1 MKQFESQG
9 KQLHGVASG
18 AAAASVMTGG
28 IKDLIKTTGS
38 VMKTPPNV
46 DPRRAIP
53 IRTLTDDDDD
63 DDNNENEND
72 PNNRNGNHGN
82 NNKREAEVEVDF
94 PKFEFR
100 GDQELPTWR
109 TELT

>member
-28 IKDLIKTTGS
+28 LKDLIKTTGS
-38 VMKTPPNV
+38 VIKTPPNH
-46 DPRRAIP
+46 DPRAIP
-53 IRTLTDDDDD
+53 IRTLS
-63 DDNNENEND
+63 DNN
-72 PNNRNGNHGN
+72 PP
-82 NNKREAEVEVDF
+82 EAEVDF
-94 PKFEFR
+94 PKFEFK
-100 GDQELPTWR
+100 GHEELPTWR